1 MIKTT
6 MTKAILFATATVLF
20 ISSCRKKDDVSEP
33 DVFANFENSAQ
44 GISAAENSVTIKVKL
59 SSAAATD
66 IPVVLNVTET
76 GVVAG
81 TDYTTLPAIAAGKIH
96 LTIPSGNTES
106 SFTLT
111 KVAGRLF
118 DNDDKIVFDIFSSGT
133 PVIIGATKQLTLSFA
148 EMVAINTGT
157 IVVNGGGATYPNKVF
172 IDISANR
179 TTGVNRTT
187 WDLGFYGGDEFRVFL
202 NSSVG
207 MMAKQINK
215 NDLAT
220 VTATDTIG
228 FSTDVYFNQTAPST
242 ASLAYIDY
250 PDGSLSKTAI
260 AEISATASDNK
271 VYIVN
276 TGKTI
281 GATPVDRGWKKIRVI
296 RNTSGGYTL
305 QHADIAATTFT
316 SVDIAKDP
324 NYYFK
329 YASFQTGAINI
340 EPEKKKWDLAW
351 TYFSNITNFGG
362 GEVPYLFQDVILI
375 NRGVSIAK
383 VMTTA
388 KSYEA
393 FSAADITTI
402 TPALAFLTTQNAIA
416 ADWRAGGGPGTAPS
430 VRTDRYYIIKD
441 GDNNYYKLKFTA
453 LTNGS
458 GERGYPAYEA
468 VWLKKD

>member
-6 MTKAILFATATVLF
+6 MSKAILFAAATVLF
-20 ISSCRKKDDVSEP
+20 ISSCRKKDDLSAP

-44 GISAAENSVTIKVKL
+44 GIAASENNVTIKVKL
-59 SSAAATD
+59 SSAAAAD

-76 GVVAG
+76 GVTAG
-81 TDYTTLPAIAAGKIH
+81 ADYTTVPAIDAGKIH
-96 LTIPSGNTES
+96 LTIPSGNTEA

-111 KVAGRLF
+111 KVAGRPF
-118 DNDDKIVFDIFSSGT
+118 DNDDKIILDIYSSGA

-148 EMVAINTGT
+148 ELVATNTGT

-172 IDISANR
+172 IDVSANR
-179 TTGVNRTT
+179 TTGVNRTN
-187 WDLGFYGGDEFRVFL
+187 WDLGFYGGDEFRVIL

-207 MMAKQINK
+207 MMAKEINK
-215 NDLAT
+215 NDLAA
-220 VTATDTIG
+220 VTAADTIG
-228 FSTDVYFNQTAPST
+228 FSNEVVFNQTAPTTS
-242 ASLAYIDY
+242 SLAYIDY
-250 PDGSLSKTAI
+250 PDGNLARTAI
-260 AEISATASDNK
+260 REVSATAADNK

-281 GATPVDRGWKKIRVI
+281 GTTPVDRGWKKIRVI
-296 RNTSGGYTL
+296 RNASGGYTL

-329 YASFQTGAINI
+329 YASFQTGAISI

-351 TYFSNITNFGG
+351 TYFSNVTNFGT
-362 GEVPYLFQDVILI
+362 GEVPYLFQDIILI

-383 VMTTA
+383 VMTTT

-393 FSAADITTI
+393 FAASDIT
-402 TPALAFLTTQNAIA
+402 ASLAFMTTQNAIA
-416 ADWRAGGGPGTAPS
+416 SDWRAGGGPGTSPS
-430 VRTDRYYIIKD
+430 VRSDRYYILKD
-441 GDNNYYKLKFTA
+441 ADNNYYKLKFTA
-453 LTNGS
+453 LTNGNN
-458 GERGYPAYEA
+458 ERGYPAYEA
-468 VWLKKD
+468 IWLKKD